1 MSTLK
6 TLPNLSFRPE
16 PSTVKYW
23 TVDDYHRMAELGF
36 LRSGERTELIAG
48 QILLMAAKGTPHVTS
63 LHLLGNMLEDELKG
77 VALIRRQDPIQLDDF
92 SEPEPDLVVVRGGV
106 LDYADHHPIA
116 SEIYLVVEVADSTLK
131 YDSETKDKVYAQ
143 AGILE
148 YWVLDVK
155 GRQLHIFREPSDD
168 GYVSHTILRESAQT
182 SLAAFPNVI
191 LAIQTMFAPK
201 SV

>member
-48 QILLMAAKGTPHVTS
+48 QILLMVAKGTPHVTS
-63 LHLLGNMLEDELKG
+63 LHLLGNTLEDELKG
-77 VALIRRQDPIQLDDF
+77 EALVRRQDPIVLDDF
-92 SEPEPDLVVVRGGV
+92 SEPEPDLVVVRGGI
-106 LDYADHHPIA
+106 LDYADRHPGPQD
-116 SEIYLVVEVADSTLK
+116 IYLVVEVADSTLK
-131 YDSETKDKVYAQ
+131 YDCETKDKVYAQ

-155 GRQLHIFREPSDD
+155 GRQLHVFRDPSND
-168 GYVSHTILRESAQT
+168 GYVSHMILRESARM
-182 SLAAFPNVI
+182 SLVAFPDVI